1 MRDGFA
7 GPSKSDFNS
16 LLPYQMISPR
26 GVREITAPQP
36 MRLVLGRFG
45 SFGLRQHHQRLKRL
59 SETVP
64 WVTAIEKILA

>member
-1 MRDGFA
+1 
-7 GPSKSDFNS
+7 
-16 LLPYQMISPR
+16 MISPR

-36 MRLVLGRFG
+36 MRVVLGRFG